1 MSQIKTTITDCLQHL
16 NREIKHRQY
25 GESICLL
32 ALPKHLHC
40 HVKLTSF
47 SDHTAIMSTT
57 DACWLHQLR
66 AYEPVL
72 VAALTKAGYGHI
84 QSIDWRI
91 NPRLTAVRVPPP
103 QRKKTIRHVRPQ
115 TADIIAQSAQSC
127 AGKQTQKQ
135 LLKLSETLRKKA
147 QKA

>member
-1 MSQIKTTITDCLQHL
+1 MSHIKTTITDCLQHL

-32 ALPKHLHC
+32 ELPKHLHP

-47 SDHTAIMSTT
+47 SDRSAIISTT

-66 AYEPVL
+66 AYEPIL

-84 QSIDWRI
+84 RHIDWRI
-91 NPRLTAVRVPPP
+91 NPKLIAVRLPSP
-103 QRKKTIRHVRPQ
+103 Q
-115 TADIIAQSAQSC
+115 
-127 AGKQTQKQ
+127 
-135 LLKLSETLRKKA
+135 
-147 QKA
+147 